1 MYGRRILFN
10 IHIPLKGNART
21 SGEQRRKEKDN
32 IFGEGSRAPVA
43 MVFLVKN
50 PNDPIKGKIF
60 FHTVE
65 DYLTREQKLNEVSKF
80 GSISNK
86 TMTWD
91 RIIPNKHGDWLN
103 QKDDSFQ
110 RYYSIFDKNGEN
122 CIFNANSVGVCT
134 NRDTWVYSSSKVD
147 LENNLSRT
155 VIAYNKAIDLV
166 NGGEEVQKVIAET
179 KMIFLGQMA
188 LKRNLSNFRNNL
200 LIAIRNF
207 VLCIDRSLNK
217 YCIMTKI
224 QFSLKDQVDGTKFSQ
239 MKYQKS
245 SYFCNRCWKQ
255 RVFMP
260 SIKRIT

>member
-1 MYGRRILFN
+1 MDRSSATLRKVFDSYIRAYRWASDRIGSNGVIGFVTNAGWLESASADGMRKCMAEEFSS
-10 IHIPLKGNART
+10 IYIYHLKGNART

-103 QKDDSFQ
+103 QRMIHSKD
-110 RYYSIFDKNGEN
+110 I
-122 CIFNANSVGVCT
+122 
-134 NRDTWVYSSSKVD
+134 
-147 LENNLSRT
+147 
-155 VIAYNKAIDLV
+155 
-166 NGGEEVQKVIAET
+166 
-179 KMIFLGQMA
+179 
-188 LKRNLSNFRNNL
+188 
-200 LIAIRNF
+200 
-207 VLCIDRSLNK
+207 
-217 YCIMTKI
+217 I
-224 QFSLKDQVDGTKFSQ
+224 QFLIRMVKTAYLTQIQLVYVQTEILGFIAQVRLT
-239 MKYQKS
+239 
-245 SYFCNRCWKQ
+245 
-255 RVFMP
+255 
-260 SIKRIT
+260 